1 MVLLPTAHY
10 LVPRNTMFSLPCA
23 PCESKPVGLLC
34 FFFSS
39 HYDRRSLLQA
49 IKHLKLAFMNSGPMI
64 FVDIINLHLTSPGL

>member
-1 MVLLPTAHY
+1 MLPVN
-10 LVPRNTMFSLPCA
+10 LSPLDCSV
-23 PCESKPVGLLC
+23 

>member
-1 MVLLPTAHY
+1 MLPVN
-10 LVPRNTMFSLPCA
+10 LSPLDCSV
-23 PCESKPVGLLC
+23 
-34 FFFSS
+34 FFSS

>member
-1 MVLLPTAHY
+1 MLPVN
-10 LVPRNTMFSLPCA
+10 LSSLDC
-23 PCESKPVGLLC
+23 SVF